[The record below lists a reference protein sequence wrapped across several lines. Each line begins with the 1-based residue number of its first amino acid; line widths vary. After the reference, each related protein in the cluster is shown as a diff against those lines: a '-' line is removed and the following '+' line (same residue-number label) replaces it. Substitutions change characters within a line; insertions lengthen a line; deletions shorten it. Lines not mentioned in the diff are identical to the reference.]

1 MQQGQRRFLNLHPIL
16 SSERSFS
23 TSTLQSP
30 LQFRNSSI
38 EFSAALCG
46 QRVVNSQS
54 QKYNNMA
61 EGLMKDLEAFRKA
74 QRADGPATILAIG
87 TATPPNAVDQSSYP
101 DYYFKITNSEHMTE
115 LKEKFRRMCKLIHI

>member
-1 MQQGQRRFLNLHPIL
+1 
-16 SSERSFS
+16 
-23 TSTLQSP
+23 
-30 LQFRNSSI
+30 
-38 EFSAALCG
+38 
-46 QRVVNSQS
+46 
-54 QKYNNMA
+54 MA